1 MFKTTLQ
8 IEAFTVGG
16 CSLLQFTK
24 QGSIFVCIRL
34 VDTTLCKSTQP
45 GVLEGEGLL
54 HLVDSTD
61 PKAEEYPLYPMT
73 VYVDGVEY
81 NPVLVLSGDSSK
93 WPSRSISAPRLSMKI
108 GPLSSSACVKR
119 WRDWAPKSQMDSSR
133 TEEVTIVVSIEDTGI
148 GIPEHLQPR
157 LFEPFVQAD
166 SSTSREYG
174 GTGIGLSICQVSE
187 HSFSTFN
194 WLLIFCGFFVPDFL
208 DRSVKGFIVLCKEL
222 ILMTL

>member
-1 MFKTTLQ
+1 VTILFLLGTLIPGFHILVCDFFALKIPIFKTTLQ
-8 IEAFTVGG
+8 IEAFTVVG

-45 GVLEGEGLL
+45 GVLDGEGLL

-73 VYVDGVEY
+73 VYVDGVQY

-119 WRDWAPKSQMDSSR
+119 WRDWAPKSKMDSSS
-133 TEEVTIVVSIEDTGI
+133 TEEVTIVVSIEDTGKD
-148 GIPEHLQPR
+148 L
-157 LFEPFVQAD
+157 
-166 SSTSREYG
+166 
-174 GTGIGLSICQVSE
+174 
-187 HSFSTFN
+187 N
-194 WLLIFCGFFVPDFL
+194 
-208 DRSVKGFIVLCKEL
+208 
-222 ILMTL
+222 

>member
-1 MFKTTLQ
+1 VTILFLLGTLIPGFHILVCDFFALKIPIFKTTPQ
-8 IEAFTVGG
+8 IEVFTVLG

-73 VYVDGVEY
+73 VYVDGVQY

-119 WRDWAPKSQMDSSR
+119 WRDWAPKSQMDSSG

-174 GTGIGLSICQVSE
+174 GTGIGLSICQVCE
-187 HSFSTFN
+187 HSLSTFN
-194 WLLIFCGFFVPDFL
+194 
-208 DRSVKGFIVLCKEL
+208 
-222 ILMTL
+222 

>member
-133 TEEVTIVVSIEDTGI
+133 TEEVTIVVSIEDTGKD
-148 GIPEHLQPR
+148 L
-157 LFEPFVQAD
+157 
-166 SSTSREYG
+166 
-174 GTGIGLSICQVSE
+174 
-187 HSFSTFN
+187 N
-194 WLLIFCGFFVPDFL
+194 
-208 DRSVKGFIVLCKEL
+208 
-222 ILMTL
+222 

>member
-1 MFKTTLQ
+1 VTILFLLGTLIPGFHILVCDFFALKIPIFKTTPQ
-8 IEAFTVGG
+8 IEVFTVLG

-73 VYVDGVEY
+73 VYVDGVQY

-93 WPSRSISAPRLSMKI
+93 WPSRSISAPRLSMKN
-108 GPLSSSACVKR
+108 GPLSCHACVKR
-119 WRDWAPKSQMDSSR
+119 WRDWSPKSQIDSSG
-133 TEEVTIVVSIEDTGI
+133 TGEVTLVVSIEDTGKD
-148 GIPEHLQPR
+148 LY
-157 LFEPFVQAD
+157 
-166 SSTSREYG
+166 SK
-174 GTGIGLSICQVSE
+174 
-187 HSFSTFN
+187 
-194 WLLIFCGFFVPDFL
+194 L
-208 DRSVKGFIVLCKEL
+208 DRFSKGRRLVTICFCAFFQDHVSNVFLFLRLQHKRSLQKFQIFL
-222 ILMTL
+222 